1 MTIEIEVGQVTV
13 ETAVERQTAQLVP
26 AALREAFLE
35 LGKRLQSTPFERWSE
50 RGSITLDVFEIETSN
65 ETDVGTPAFVALL
78 IDHLYEQLLRRTS

>member
-13 ETAVERQTAQLVP
+13 ETAAERQTGQLVP

-35 LGKRLQSTPFERWSE
+35 LGKRLQSTPFERWAEHRSMA
-50 RGSITLDVFEIETSN
+50 LDMLEIETSN

-78 IDHLYEQLLRRTS
+78 TDHLYEQLLRRNS